1 MTPVSIIGAGWAGLA
16 AAVELSRYNIPV
28 TVYESARQVGG
39 RARDVEIN
47 GVTLDNG
54 QHLMIGAY
62 NQLLALLNLCGVNE
76 SDVFHRMPQHI
87 RLMDFQSRQI
97 AFELKLPHW
106 PAPLNLLGGVLT
118 CPTLDLIDKFK
129 TLWRFNKLLNNP
141 LTQDMSVTEW
151 LAQAKLPAAYANNLL
166 KPLCLAALTTHPD
179 QASARAF
186 QTVLQQTFSGPGS
199 NTDLLIA
206 KTTLGKVFPD
216 IAVHYIESHGG
227 QVLTG
232 HKINSIDP
240 VNQIILVNDQPVH
253 YQKLIIATPSHITQT
268 LLQPIDGFGEII
280 SKISQ
285 LQHEPVCTLYLQY
298 PPPVK
303 LPIPM
308 LGCINATSEWI
319 FDRSYCNQPGLISV
333 IISANGEHMS
343 WSNDVLTNK
352 IASELA
358 QLFPD
363 WPAPVSTQVIREKR
377 AGFSCATNIDSIRPP
392 IRTAIASIK
401 LCGDYVYSEDPIPG
415 INLPPGL
422 PATLEGAVRSGVKC
436 AQQTLQDMQPCNT

>member
-16 AAVELSRYNIPV
+16 AAVELSRCNIPV

-54 QHLMIGAY
+54 QHLIIGAY
-62 NQLLALLNLCGVNE
+62 NQLLALLKLCGVNE
-76 SDVFHRMPQHI
+76 SEVFHRIPQHI
-87 RLMDFQSRQI
+87 RLMDFQSGQI

-106 PAPLNLLGGVLT
+106 PAPLNLLGGILT
-118 CPTLDLIDKFK
+118 CPTLGLPDKLK
-129 TLWRFNKLLNNP
+129 TLWRYNKLLNNQ

-151 LAQAKLPAAYANNLL
+151 LAQAELPPAYADNLL

-186 QTVLQQTFSGPGS
+186 QTVLQQTFNGPGS

-206 KTTLGKVFPD
+206 KTTLGKVFPE
-216 IAVHYIESHGG
+216 IAVRYIESHGG
-227 QVLTG
+227 QVLTS

-240 VNQIILVNDQPVH
+240 VHQIILVNDQPVH
-253 YQKLIIATPSHITQT
+253 YQQLIIATPSHITQA
-268 LLQPIDGFGEII
+268 LLQPIDELSGIAN
-280 SKISQ
+280 KLSQ

-298 PPPVK
+298 PPHVR

-333 IISANGEHMS
+333 IISAKGEHMS
-343 WSNDVLTNK
+343 WSNDELANK

-363 WPAPVSTQVIREKR
+363 WPVPVSTQVIREKR
-377 AGFSCATNIDSIRPP
+377 AGFSCTTNIDNLRPS
-392 IRTAIASIK
+392 IRTALANIK
-401 LCGDYVYSEDPIPG
+401 LCGDYVYIED
-415 INLPPGL
+415 NSLPGL
-422 PATLEGAVRSGVKC
+422 PATLEAAVRSGVKC
-436 AQQTLQDMQPCNT
+436 AQQTLQDIASCNT